1 LDSSTS
7 TVNGSCPS
15 AEDSLVVVNCSLIGS
30 PETYAIY
37 QVALHMY
44 NTLYRFSKKV
54 TVEVAVDES
63 IVRPN
68 AVDNLIVTQ
77 LENSR
82 RVLISWSRPHDL
94 VDTVQLIYHVT
105 MRNQWGEQESQL
117 TTNNANELT
126 DSIPYTTY
134 VFEVSCKP
142 VNAVGEVYWSTPAN
156 RTLTTRPALPNKGPI
171 VKDGAFALRNCG
183 TEDKCLVLY
192 WKHPPA
198 WEINGKLVG
207 YTIIIDSG
215 MESEKIKNGIL
226 DNMNNETQI
235 HVCRGRNELPC
246 IERSGEYTSAEVPF
260 QLPNHTDVV
269 AGIALRNTV
278 GLSKPSFIVISAF
291 KQVVPKP
298 DLVIVEEGESNFQ
311 VSWMLDNKNLSVT
324 TVTYFW
330 CTRNRLRVNKTLL
343 CEGTLGTHSV
353 QNSTS
358 LDWTSFILNR
368 NNVSISA
375 SNQSSLYFAVALV
388 QNETSGG
395 MVWQVCKFLKGKAPN
410 KPVYQVYSPETNG
423 TLLQIEIPRDSL
435 CQADNAGRPETYT
448 VSYKQVVDDYTE
460 GACPQDGFSNE
471 TFEVQLEREIQHYTL
486 SGLMEDSKYFLCLG
500 SANRD
505 LQTIQYGP
513 GRVFKTTTLG
523 VSKSKSSSVTI
534 AIIITVATVVGAV
547 VIFMVFYVCLKRLR
561 RCMKHPAIIV
571 PDVHHF
577 KKEEVHAGLYDIYI
591 EVDGLGKIGPK
602 ASEINDKNGGLDADS
617 GTGGSV
623 ESSCSGDDIEETK
636 YVAPERR
643 DSGTSS
649 GRSASYNRLVQATS
663 TSSGNFNKAYEQS
676 LYDITSSDCLMKF
689 AGDITDPKIITR
701 QECHQVFLAT
711 AASGSARNS
720 SDQSYVVATLQ
731 EGRNSSE
738 YLYDIDLDRLKL
750 AQKETLKPCTDSPV
764 TTLPLKLPTALQVKL
779 NTGQKEHGEPQ
790 SVAETLTIKVVPN
803 PNDSSYVQATLE
815 ENETDKKE
823 EVNTE
828 EFEGKEET
836 SWEEN
841 RRSDHHLESLDGL
854 VDLAIENLFDSGSL
868 PVDGYVKTI
877 ETNLGSG
884 AFSISDSS
892 SGLSETSMP
901 IYIKPAE
908 VSLSNQYLCGMDLS
922 NDEVDKIEEITWD
935 LKSGEPQNSSKC
947 QRQSFQNNAASY
959 IQETPGISI
968 FKSHSRDDTCSE
980 CLLRDEGPACVNSK
994 CQSNDRTS
1002 AVSAYTCGCN
1012 FNSKEESNS
1021 CLYQCNL
1028 ENEISLRGGTPEQ
1041 TENMFHMQKQTGGMM
1056 NSEFELSDE
1065 TSV

>member
-1 LDSSTS
+1 M
-7 TVNGSCPS
+7 N
-15 AEDSLVVVNCSLIGS
+15 
-30 PETYAIY
+30 
-37 QVALHMY
+37 
-44 NTLYRFSKKV
+44 
-54 TVEVAVDES
+54 
-63 IVRPN
+63 VRPN

-94 VDTVQLIYHVT
+94 VDTVELIYRVT
-105 MRNQWGEQESQL
+105 LRNQWGEQESQL
-117 TTNNANELT
+117 TTNNAFELT
-126 DSIPYTTY
+126 DSIPYTRY
-134 VFEVSCKP
+134 VFEINCKP

-156 RTLTTRPALPNKGPI
+156 RILTTRPALPNKGPI
-171 VKDGAFALRNCG
+171 VNDGAFALRNCG

-198 WEINGKLVG
+198 REINGKLVG
-207 YTIIIDSG
+207 YTIIIASG
-215 MESEKIKNGIL
+215 RKSEKIKNRIL
-226 DNMNNETQI
+226 YIMNPKTQNR
-235 HVCRGRNELPC
+235 VCRRRKELPC
-246 IERSGEYTSAEVPF
+246 IERSGEYTSAEVSF
-260 QLPNHTDVV
+260 QLPNHTDIV

-278 GLSKPSFIVISAF
+278 GLSIPSFIVISAF
-291 KQVVPKP
+291 KQEAPKP

-330 CTRNRLRVNKTLL
+330 CTKNRLRANTTLL
-343 CEGTLGTHSV
+343 CDGTLGTHSV

-358 LDWTSFILNR
+358 LDWKSFILNR
-368 NNVSISA
+368 NNIIISA

-395 MVWQVCKFLKGKAPN
+395 MVWQGCKFLKGKAPN

-523 VSKSKSSSVTI
+523 VSKSKSSSVTST
-534 AIIITVATVVGAV
+534 IIITIARVGGAV
-547 VIFMVFYVCLKRLR
+547 VFFIALYVCLKYLR
-561 RCMKHPAIIV
+561 RCMKRPAIIV
-571 PDVHHF
+571 PDVHGF
-577 KKEEVHAGLYDIYI
+577 KKEEVHAGLDDIYI

-623 ESSCSGDDIEETK
+623 ESSCSGYDIKETK
-636 YVAPERR
+636 YMAPERR

-649 GRSASYNRLVQATS
+649 RRSASYNRLVQTTS
-663 TSSGNFNKAYEQS
+663 TAVQNPNDG
-676 LYDITSSDCLMKF
+676 
-689 AGDITDPKIITR
+689 
-701 QECHQVFLAT
+701 
-711 AASGSARNS
+711 
-720 SDQSYVVATLQ
+720 SYVQTTR
-731 EGRNSSE
+731 EGKEETSWKENRHSDHHLES
-738 YLYDIDLDRLKL
+738 LDRLVDL
-750 AQKETLKPCTDSPV
+750 AIENDGSYVQATLEEKETDKKEEVNMEEFEDDGQVDPAIEYLLDSGSLSVDGYVKTIETNLAKKETLKPCTDNPV

-892 SGLSETSMP
+892 SGLSETLMP

-922 NDEVDKIEEITWD
+922 NDEVDKIEEIPWD
-935 LKSGEPQNSSKC
+935 LKYGEPKNSSKC
-947 QRQSFQNNAASY
+947 QRQSFQNNVASY
-959 IQETPGISI
+959 IQEIPGISI
-968 FKSHSRDDTCSE
+968 FKSHSRDVTCSE

-1021 CLYQCNL
+1021 CLYECNL
-1028 ENEISLRGGTPEQ
+1028 ENEISLRGGTPE
-1041 TENMFHMQKQTGGMM
+1041 NMF
-1056 NSEFELSDE
+1056 
-1065 TSV
+1065 